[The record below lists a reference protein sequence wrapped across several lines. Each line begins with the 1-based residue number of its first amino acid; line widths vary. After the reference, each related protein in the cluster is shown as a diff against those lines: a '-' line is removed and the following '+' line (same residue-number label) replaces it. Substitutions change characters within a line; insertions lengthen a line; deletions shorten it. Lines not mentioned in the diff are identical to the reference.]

1 MPFIIFFPIWNFFGY
16 SLLLI
21 TLTTCQ
27 QKNSMVDLCELSPKA
42 IVVGLGRDCTG
53 QFHTR
58 LLLCIMAS
66 HLLRHVWRETPP
78 DGNLPSEHV

>member
-1 MPFIIFFPIWNFFGY
+1 MPFITFFPIWNFFGY

-42 IVVGLGRDCTG
+42 TVVGLGRD
-53 QFHTR
+53 
-58 LLLCIMAS
+58 
-66 HLLRHVWRETPP
+66 
-78 DGNLPSEHV
+78 SERAVPFAKACSERNTY